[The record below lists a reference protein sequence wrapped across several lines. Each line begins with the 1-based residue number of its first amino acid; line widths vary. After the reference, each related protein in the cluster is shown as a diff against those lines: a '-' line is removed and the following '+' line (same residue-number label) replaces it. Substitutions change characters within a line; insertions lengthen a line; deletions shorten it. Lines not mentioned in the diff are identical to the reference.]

1 MRETC
6 IKIWR
11 FYVDGFRSMTIGKV
25 LWAIILI
32 KLFIMF
38 CILKPFFFPGYL
50 SNHPSEAPKIEIVAD
65 ELIDRIAEQE

>member
-1 MRETC
+1 
-6 IKIWR
+6 
-11 FYVDGFRSMTIGKV
+11 
-25 LWAIILI
+25 
-32 KLFIMF
+32 MF